1 MRIVPVVLAL
11 LWGLN
16 WPAVRIALSALPP
29 WTLRGAGLACGAIL
43 LLAIAKALGRSLR
56 AAPGM
61 APRIAI
67 AGVLNIAVFN
77 VATAFA
83 QLNTSTSRAAVLT
96 FTMPIWTAL
105 FAWLL
110 LGERIDR
117 RKAIALA
124 CGSAGIALLAWP
136 VFAAGG
142 SPRGLVYPLVAALGW
157 AAGTVYLKLRPIAGD
172 RIVATGWQLAVGAAC
187 AGIGLL
193 ASGETPRL
201 ARFDAQV
208 AGALAF
214 HVLLATALAYLLWF
228 RMLERTSASTSALTT
243 LMIPV
248 VGVLGAMMLVGD
260 RPGALDLAGFAAVLA
275 AAALILLP
283 ARAPAK
289 LAAAT
294 DGATAQAHTKGAT
307 R

>member
-1 MRIVPVVLAL
+1 MRTIPIVLAL

-16 WPAVRIALSALPP
+16 WPAVRIGLDALPP
-29 WTLRGAGLACGAIL
+29 WTLRATGLGFGALV
-43 LLAIAKALGRSLR
+43 LLAIACARGANLRVAPAMRS
-56 AAPGM
+56 
-61 APRIAI
+61 RILI

-96 FTMPIWTAL
+96 FTMPVWTAL

-124 CGSAGIALLAWP
+124 AGVAGIALLAWP

-142 SPRGLVYPLVAALGW
+142 STWGLIFPLIAALGW
-157 AAGTVYLKLRPIAGD
+157 AAGTVYLKWRPIDGD
-172 RIVATGWQLAVGAAC
+172 RIVATGWQLAVGAGC
-187 AGIGLL
+187 AALGIVVT
-193 ASGETPRL
+193 GETPRL
-201 ARFDAQV
+201 IRFDALI
-208 AGALAF
+208 AGALLF
-214 HVLLATALAYLLWF
+214 HVLLAIALAYLLWF
-228 RMLERTSASTSALTT
+228 WMLERTSAATSALTT

-260 RPGALDLAGFAAVLA
+260 RPGPLDLAGFTAILSS
-275 AAALILLP
+275 AALILLP
-283 ARAPAK
+283 APRQ
-289 LAAAT
+289 
-294 DGATAQAHTKGAT
+294 TARRRT
-307 R
+307 